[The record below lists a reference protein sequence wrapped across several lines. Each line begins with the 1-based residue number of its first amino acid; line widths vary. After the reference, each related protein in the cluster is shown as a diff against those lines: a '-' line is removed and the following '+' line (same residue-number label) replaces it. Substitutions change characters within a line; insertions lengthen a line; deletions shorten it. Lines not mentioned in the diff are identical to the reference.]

1 MAKTIRTRYY
11 GPTDTRG
18 SRITARHAGKQLTM
32 PYDHGSN
39 DPHRKVAQALADQVY
54 GAASLV
60 GYDMTE
66 TGYVYNVFPN
76 DLGTVT
82 EGN

>member
-11 GPTDTRG
+11 GPTGFQG
-18 SRITARHAGKQLTM
+18 SKITARHDGRQLTM
-32 PYDHGSN
+32 PYDHGER
-39 DPHRKVAQALADQVY
+39 DPHLKAAQALADKVY
-54 GAASLV
+54 GAASLIAQE
-60 GYDMTE
+60 MTA

>member
-18 SRITARHAGKQLTM
+18 SKIVARVAGKQLTM
-32 PYDHGSN
+32 SYDHGSN
-39 DPHRKVAQALADQVY
+39 DPHLKAAQALADRVY
-54 GAASLV
+54 GAASLITREIT
-60 GYDMTE
+60 DM
-66 TGYVYNVFPN
+66 GYVYDVFPN